1 MDSTTLITIMICA
14 CLGILALIIFSGPIK
29 TAARILFGAIMG
41 MAGIYAVNMLF
52 PSIHIGINPIT
63 ALVTGVLGV
72 PGFIVLVFAGIVL

>member
-1 MDSTTLITIMICA
+1 MGSTALITTMICV
-14 CLGILALIIFSGPIK
+14 CLGALALIIFSRPIK
-29 TAARILFGAIMG
+29 MVVGILFGAVMG

-63 ALVTGVLGV
+63 ALVTGILGG